1 MADWFA
7 HNWINL
13 VLIAVIALACF
24 LVIRGMIR
32 DHKAGK
38 HACGGN
44 CASCGACGSCAGSC
58 ASGSPAPAG
67 TKKGT
72 RT

>member
-44 CASCGACGSCAGSC
+44 CAS
-58 ASGSPAPAG
+58 
-67 TKKGT
+67 
-72 RT
+72 

>member
-24 LVIRGMIR
+24 LVIRSMIR

-38 HACGGN
+38 HACGAHGVHAGDLCRRAGLCPLRLAGN
-44 CASCGACGSCAGSC
+44 APGAL
-58 ASGSPAPAG
+58 
-67 TKKGT
+67 
-72 RT
+72 

>member
-44 CASCGACGSCAGSC
+44 CGSCGAGSQRDCS
-58 ASGSPAPAG
+58 
-67 TKKGT
+67 
-72 RT
+72 RR